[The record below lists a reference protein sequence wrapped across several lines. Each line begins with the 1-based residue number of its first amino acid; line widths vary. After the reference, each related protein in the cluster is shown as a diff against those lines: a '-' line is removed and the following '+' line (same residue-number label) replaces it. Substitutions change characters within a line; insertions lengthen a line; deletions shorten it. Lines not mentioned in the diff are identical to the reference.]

1 MTTETPPLH
10 ILQTYTP
17 PSAVAMLRK
26 AMIAAALM
34 VAALAFIFPLLS
46 GSDDMFL
53 TFIFLA
59 VAAIDLLI
67 AVFLPALLGRRP
79 TPLRYAL
86 YRDRLEV
93 VQGATAEGGGRSM
106 ASIPFSAIARVE
118 DAEPL
123 QDRDRAAG
131 FGGVRLFLHK
141 DLPQLARFPHYDR
154 AGGPVLTLRGL
165 RSDESPLQRIKEL
178 VEKSK
183 AA

>member
-1 MTTETPPLH
+1 MTDTPPLH
-10 ILQTYTP
+10 IFQTYTP

-34 VAALAFIFPLLS
+34 VGALAFIFPLLT
-46 GSDDMFL
+46 GSEDMFITL
-53 TFIFLA
+53 IFLA

-79 TPLRYAL
+79 TPVRYAL

-93 VQGATAEGGGRSM
+93 VQGDPAQGGRRM
-106 ASIPFSAIARVE
+106 ATIPFSAVARLE
-118 DAEPL
+118 DAESLP
-123 QDRDRAAG
+123 DRDRAAG
-131 FGGVRLFLHK
+131 FGGVRLFLHS
-141 DLPQLARFPHYDR
+141 DLPELARFPHYDR
-154 AGGPVLTLRGL
+154 AAGPVLTLRGL
-165 RSDESPLQRIKEL
+165 HSDESPLPRIKEL